1 MQRRILKFKDHEWMQ
16 LASLLERGYTFTE
29 VLSLLDVT
37 YDQTILL
44 ERMKKNVSLQD
55 IVLEDTRGKFHN
67 YLAFFIRLNSLS
79 EAIYSSLHMIE
90 FEKQLKKELV
100 KKTAYPLFIFI
111 ISFFTIYLFSNF
123 VIPQLLS
130 SFDNQEN
137 QILYEVLSIIKNGSI
152 FICVCFIF
160 LMFSFILIQKSTFL
174 SDLFYAKAI
183 PNINVCKDF
192 ISYFLSGYLK
202 TLHER
207 GLSSKQSFQFLNALE
222 GNRYLVK
229 TIRLLNQQLSLGTD
243 MMVAIQNSKYLSKRF
258 KANYMIAS
266 HNGEFEKTLES
277 FMVLQREKWFL
288 LIKKISICVQCISYA
303 FIGVLVICV
312 YQIMLIPLQML
323 ETM

>member
-1 MQRRILKFKDHEWMQ
+1 MRHKILRFKDHDWMQ

-29 VLSLLDVT
+29 VLALLDVT
-37 YDQTILL
+37 YDQSMLL
-44 ERMKKNVSLQD
+44 ERMKENVSLQD
-55 IVLEDTRGKFHN
+55 IILEDTRGKFHN
-67 YLAFFIRLNSLS
+67 YLAFFIRLNSLY

-90 FEKQLKKELV
+90 FEKQLKRELV
-100 KKTAYPLFIFI
+100 KKTAYPLFIFV

-123 VIPQLLS
+123 VIPQLLN
-130 SFDNQEN
+130 SFDNHEN
-137 QILYEVLSIIKNGSI
+137 QMLYEVLTIIKNGSI
-152 FICVCFIF
+152 FICMIFILMLFCFI
-160 LMFSFILIQKSTFL
+160 MIQKNVYL
-174 SDLFYAKAI
+174 SDLFYSKAL

-229 TIRLLNQQLSLGTD
+229 TIRLLNQQLSLGVD
-243 MMVAIQNSKYLSKRF
+243 MIVAVQNSNYLSKQF
-258 KANYMIAS
+258 KTNYMIAA

-277 FMVLQREKWFL
+277 FMNLQREKWFL
-288 LIKKISICVQCISYA
+288 LIKKISICVQCISYT

>member
-1 MQRRILKFKDHEWMQ
+1 MRHRILKFKDHEWMQ

-29 VLSLLDVT
+29 VLSLLDVK
-37 YDQTILL
+37 YERSVLL
-44 ERMKKNVSLQD
+44 ERMKENVSLQD
-55 IVLEDTRGKFHN
+55 IILEETRGKFHN
-67 YLAFFIRLNSLS
+67 YLSFFIRLNSLY
-79 EAIYSSLHMIE
+79 EAIYSSLHMVE
-90 FEKQLKKELV
+90 FEKQLKRELV

-111 ISFFTIYLFSNF
+111 VSFFIIYLFSNF

-130 SFDNQEN
+130 SFDNHEN
-137 QILYEVLSIIKNGSI
+137 QMLYGVLSIIKNGSI
-152 FICVCFIF
+152 FICMIFIL
-160 LMFSFILIQKSTFL
+160 LMFSFILIQKNRFL

-183 PNINVCKDF
+183 PNLNIGKDF

-229 TIRLLNQQLSLGTD
+229 TIRLLNQQLTLGMD
-243 MMVAIQNSKYLSKRF
+243 MTLAIQSSKYLSKQF
-258 KANYMIAS
+258 KMNYLIAA

-288 LIKKISICVQCISYA
+288 MIKKISICVQCISYA